1 MGDANASIP
10 TVQPVYGQP
19 MWGSQPLAASLTSVL
34 FVSRASIENGALA
47 SYGLKKRAV
56 GVVGCRSVSKKSMKW
71 NEKTPK
77 MKVDPERYVSVAWQ
91 RSSSIRALLTPTYRP
106 WRPMAWSAQQ
116 SLRAHFLYRKHISFT
131 DSASTIVESHVA
143 TDQKS

>member
-34 FVSRASIENGALA
+34 FVSKVSIEKGTVA

-56 GVVGCRSVSKKSMKW
+56 GVVGCRAVNKKSMKW

-77 MKVDPERYVSVAWQ
+77 MKVDPESYEVTADGELMDVQPAEKLPLA
-91 RSSSIRALLTPTYRP
+91 RAYNL
-106 WRPMAWSAQQ
+106 
-116 SLRAHFLYRKHISFT
+116 F
-131 DSASTIVESHVA
+131 
-143 TDQKS
+143 